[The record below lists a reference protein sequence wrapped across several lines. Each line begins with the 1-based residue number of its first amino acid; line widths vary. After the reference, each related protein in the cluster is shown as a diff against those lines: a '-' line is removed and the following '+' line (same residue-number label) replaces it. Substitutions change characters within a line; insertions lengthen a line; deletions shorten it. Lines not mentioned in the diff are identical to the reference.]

1 MMNPAEPALEPA
13 FAPGHDPTLEL
24 KPELRPELTLE
35 PTLFELSRPGRMGVI
50 LPACD
55 VPETALPEEL
65 LRGELAL
72 PETDE
77 LSVVRHYT
85 HLSRNN
91 FSVDGQFYPL
101 GSCTMK
107 YNPKMNE
114 EAAGL
119 PGFRRTHPLL
129 PEEKTQGA
137 IGLIYKLQE
146 SLKGITGFTAFSL
159 QPAAGAQ
166 GELAGL
172 LMIRAWHRD
181 RGDPI
186 RTRILVPDSAHG
198 TNPATCTMAG
208 FTAETIPSDPSGA
221 VSLEALKAACAG
233 EKAKTLAGL
242 MITNPGTLGLFEGA
256 IREIAAIIHG
266 AGGLVYGDGANMN
279 ALMGIVK
286 PAALGFD
293 VMHINLHKSFST
305 PHGGGGPGAGALGAG
320 PLLEAY
326 LPGPI
331 GVVREPPPAKGRG
344 EHAGKPLPATGGP
357 DGPVYALQSPSR
369 SIGRMK
375 SFNGNFSVLLRAYAY
390 IRILGRE
397 GIRRVAEHAV
407 LNANY
412 LRMLIKEDYPTPF
425 GEGRFCMHEFVA
437 SPDLGSGISTMDIA
451 KRLIDF
457 GFHPPTVYFP
467 LIVREAFMV
476 EPTETESRET
486 LEAFAAALKTIAREG
501 RNSPET
507 LKNAPASLGSAGLRV
522 NPAPVGRLD
531 ETGAARKPILR
542 YGES

>member
-1 MMNPAEPALEPA
+1 MMNPA
-13 FAPGHDPTLEL
+13 APGTSREESPGE
-24 KPELRPELTLE
+24 KFPFGSGPEPS
-35 PTLFELSRPGRMGVI
+35 LFELSRPGRTGVI
-50 LPACD
+50 LPGRD
-55 VPETALPEEL
+55 VPETPLPEEL
-65 LRGELAL
+65 LREELAL

-85 HLSRNN
+85 RLSEKN

-114 EAAGL
+114 EAAAL
-119 PGFRRTHPLL
+119 NGFRRTHPLL
-129 PEEKTQGA
+129 PEGKTQGA
-137 IGLIYKLQE
+137 LAVIYKLQE
-146 SLKGITGFTAFSL
+146 SLKAITGFSAFSL

-181 RGDPI
+181 RGNHKRI
-186 RTRILVPDSAHG
+186 RVLVPDSAHG

-221 VSLEALKAACAG
+221 VNLEALKAACAG
-233 EKAKTLAGL
+233 EKAETLAGL
-242 MITNPGTLGLFEGA
+242 MITNPGTLGLFESA
-256 IREIAAIIHG
+256 IREITAIIHD

-279 ALMGIVK
+279 ALMGVVK

-305 PHGGGGPGAGALGAG
+305 PHGGGGPGAGAVGAG

-326 LPGPI
+326 LPGPAAVLQAA
-331 GVVREPPPAKGRG
+331 GPPKTGTVSPAG
-344 EHAGKPLPATGGP
+344 EQF
-357 DGPVYALQSPSR
+357 YALKTPPR

-375 SFNGNFSVLLRAYAY
+375 AFNGNFSVLLRAYAY
-390 IRILGRE
+390 IRVLGKE

-412 LRMLIKEDYPTPF
+412 LRALIREDYPTPF
-425 GEGRFCMHEFVA
+425 GEGRFCMHEFAA
-437 SPDLGSGISTMDIA
+437 SPALGAGITTMDIA

-467 LIVREAFMV
+467 LIVKEAFMV

-486 LEAFAAALKTIAREG
+486 LEAFAAALKAIAREA
-501 RNSPET
+501 RDSPET
-507 LKNAPASLGSAGLRV
+507 LKNAPASLGSSGLRV
-522 NPAPVGRLD
+522 TPAPVGRLD
-531 ETGAARKPILR
+531 EISAARKPILR
-542 YGES
+542 WGES